1 MLFAASSGA
10 LPPRTLPIAVG
21 ALTVTQVVGWGTTFH
36 IPAVLSSR
44 LSAGTGLSK
53 EIVFGGITLM
63 LLVAAAL
70 SPAVGRVLDRDGCR
84 RWMVAGSAL
93 VALGLV
99 TLALAEGP
107 VVFGAAWVIFGA
119 AMPLALN
126 QASST
131 ALVQISPGRARRAI
145 ALLLLLT
152 GLSSTIAWPFLI
164 WLDGLVGWRHTLL
177 ILAAV
182 NVLVCAPLHL
192 ACLPSG
198 RVLVEPALPPS
209 RPSDQDPTDRRPIP
223 GAYGLAAVAFS
234 LGGMLTWGLP
244 LHMIGILQGF
254 GHSETTAVSIG
265 ALVGPG
271 QVLARA
277 FEMLGGERY
286 GILAIGVGSGVLMIL
301 ALGALLLWGALPVG
315 AVIFSIG
322 YGLSGGLMSIVRA
335 VAPLR
340 LFGAA
345 TYATMIGRLGV
356 WQNAAFA
363 AAPLGFALVLERFG
377 SAVLVWMALAVGLAC
392 LVALAMLARRAAA
405 VQAG

>member
-1 MLFAASSGA
+1 MLFAAPPGA
-10 LPPRTLPIAVG
+10 LPRRSLPVAVA

-36 IPAVLSSR
+36 IPAVLSAR

-63 LLVAAAL
+63 LLVAAGLAP
-70 SPAVGRVLDRDGCR
+70 SVGRVLDRDGCR
-84 RWMVAGSAL
+84 RWMVAGSCL

-99 TLALAEGP
+99 TLAMADGP
-107 VVFGAAWVIFGA
+107 LVFGAAWVVFGA

-152 GLSSTIAWPFLI
+152 GLSSTIAWPVLI
-164 WLDGLVGWRHTLL
+164 WLDGLVGWRQTLL

-182 NVLVCAPLHL
+182 HLLICAPLHL
-192 ACLPSG
+192 ACLPAG
-198 RVLVEPALPPS
+198 RVLTESAPVALATE
-209 RPSDQDPTDRRPIP
+209 REATAWRPIP

-244 LHMIGILQGF
+244 LHMIGILQGY
-254 GHSETTAVSIG
+254 GHSEATAVSIG

-271 QVLARA
+271 QVLARG
-277 FEMLGGERY
+277 FEMLGGERL
-286 GILAIGVGSGVLMIL
+286 GILVIGVGSGVLML
-301 ALGALLLWGALPVG
+301 MALGALLLWGAVPSG
-315 AVIFSIG
+315 AVVFSIG

-345 TYATMIGRLGV
+345 AYATMVGRLGV

-377 SAVLVWMALAVGLAC
+377 STVLVAMAFAVGLAC
-392 LVALAMLARRAAA
+392 LLALALLARRAAL